1 VSNLQ
6 SQSGTEADKRTLTGN
21 VEVLRNSSGSIWTR
35 LKQQGRRLLDRLPG
49 GRLARHVAILSSTTV
64 LSQVIAFAAS
74 PILTRLYSP
83 SDFGLL
89 GVYASILAFL
99 AVVISLRYEY
109 AIPLPKRDEDAA
121 AVVLLALATIPVLA
135 ALLGIAVWGFG
146 DQLIHWTNA
155 PRLSPYLWLLPV
167 SAIPIGVY
175 QVLNFWAVRKKA
187 FSRIASTRL
196 TQSIGSAGTQIALY
210 PLGALGLLLGHLLGS
225 AAGIS
230 TFATMAARQDGHTFR
245 SVTFRDLGRMALKY
259 RRFPQV
265 SCCSG
270 LISAIAFQFPV
281 LLLAAAYGPVV
292 VGQFILVQRII
303 GWPMGVLG
311 RGVAQV
317 YISECASVAR
327 NTPDSLRALYLST
340 SKQLAIAAFFPM
352 VFMVVLGPF
361 LLPFVF
367 GEKWADAGRY
377 TQLLAPMAAVQLV
390 FFPLANTLNVLERQ
404 TWYLLSDIF
413 RATLVVAS
421 IKIPAYLGWTP
432 FAAIGSYAGGLLA
445 GYAILW
451 GAQLYAID
459 LYASIARREIE
470 VP

>member
-1 VSNLQ
+1 MSNLP
-6 SQSGTEADKRTLTGN
+6 SQSGVEAEELTLTGQS
-21 VEVLRNSSGSIWTR
+21 EVLRNDSGSLWTL
-35 LKQQGRRLLDRLPG
+35 LKERGGKLLDRLPG
-49 GRLARHVAILSSTTV
+49 GRFTRNVAMLSSTS
-64 LSQVIAFAAS
+64 LISQVIAFAAA

-89 GVYASILAFL
+89 GIYASILAFL

-109 AIPLPKRDEDAA
+109 AIPLPKRDQDAA
-121 AVVLLALATIPVLA
+121 AIVLLALAIIPVLV
-135 ALLGIAVWGFG
+135 ALIGIAVWVFG
-146 DQLIHWTNA
+146 EQLVLWTNA
-155 PRLSPYLWLLPV
+155 PRLSSCLWLLPV

-175 QVLNFWAVRKKA
+175 QVLNFWAVRKQA
-187 FSRIASTRL
+187 FGQIARTRL
-196 TQSIGSAGTQIALY
+196 TQSVGSVGTQIALY
-210 PLGALGLLLGHLLGS
+210 PVGSLGLLLGHLIGS

-230 TFATMAARQDGHTFR
+230 TFASMAARHDWHTFR
-245 SVTFRDLGRMALKY
+245 SLTLSDLRRVAKKY
-259 RRFPQV
+259 QRFPQV

-270 LISAIAFQFPV
+270 LVSAIAFQFPV
-281 LLLAAAYGPVV
+281 LLLAASYGPIVT
-292 VGQFILVQRII
+292 GQFILVQRII
-303 GWPMGVLG
+303 GWPMAILG

-317 YISECASVAR
+317 YVSECASTAR
-327 NTPDSLRALYLST
+327 NSPESLRRLYLRT
-340 SKQLAIAAFFPM
+340 SKHLAFAAFFPM
-352 VFMVVLGPF
+352 VFMEALGSS

-377 TQLLAPMAAVQLV
+377 TQLLAPMAAVQLI

-421 IKIPAYLGWTP
+421 IKIPASLGWP
-432 FAAIGSYAGGLLA
+432 PVAAIASYSGSLLT

-451 GAQLYAID
+451 GAQLYAVD
-459 LYASIARREIE
+459 LYASTTHRDPE